1 MLQTEALE
9 ILKTGS
15 NVFLTGVPGAGKS
28 FVINQYVK
36 WLEDKGIYP
45 SITASTGIAA
55 THIGGRTLHSFVG
68 IGVVHYLNEQVI
80 DKIMERESLYKKLLN
95 TQVLIIDEISMLD
108 AKVLDKVDAIL
119 KAVKKSEKAFGGMQ
133 IIFVGDFFQLPPVT
147 KRGEETKYFAFMSK
161 AWKEAR
167 PLVCYLE
174 EQYRQTDE
182 TFTKLLMAI
191 REDNVDEYHIEIL
204 EDLKKKT
211 FKKLGINLPEIES
224 QEEYK
229 DEEVEY
235 EEEMKE
241 EKEEVTKSESN
252 KIDVLELHSHNKNVD
267 EINSL
272 RLKNIPGREYV
283 YEMLTQGRLSLV
295 ENLQKS
301 CLSPEILK
309 LKLGAK
315 VIFTKNSMDGKYV
328 NGTLGV
334 VKDLDK
340 DAIIVE
346 TKDGKLIDVKRE
358 EWEHEEGGK
367 VKARISQYPLRLAW
381 AITVH
386 KSQGMSLDEAVISLG
401 ETFEFGQGYVALSRL
416 RSLDGL
422 YLKSFN
428 QKSLQVNP
436 AVCEFDEKIRKDSR
450 FIQQK
455 FQKSLSVDKEKIK
468 KLQDDFILRC
478 GGVVEGGVM
487 KKEKESKKPTVEVTF
502 DLIKSGKS
510 MEEIISERDLKFESI
525 IKHVEELFK
534 LTKLEKLDLDKLSP
548 EHINIFNV
556 PNDVKKS
563 FRKFKTFKDE
573 EGKVKLAPV
582 FKDLKE
588 KYSYEDLRWYRLVL

>member
-174 EQYRQTDE
+174 EQFRQTDE

-211 FKKLGINLPEIES
+211 FKKLGINLPVVET
-224 QEEYK
+224 QEEYQEEEIEYQ
-229 DEEVEY
+229 DEEED
-235 EEEMKE
+235 MKSTI
-241 EKEEVTKSESN
+241 TKSESRV
-252 KIDVLELHSHNKNVD
+252 IDVLELHSHNKNVD
-267 EINSL
+267 EINDL

-301 CLSPEILK
+301 CLSPVILK

-328 NGTLGV
+328 NGTLGI

-346 TKDGKLIDVKRE
+346 TKDGKLIDVKHE

-416 RSLDGL
+416 RSLEGL

-468 KLQDDFILRC
+468 KLQEDFILRC

-502 DLIKSGKS
+502 DMIKSGKS
-510 MEEIISERDLKFESI
+510 MDEIIEERDLKFESI
-525 IKHVEELFK
+525 IKHVEELYK

-548 EHINIFNV
+548 EHINIFSV

-573 EGKVKLAPV
+573 EGKIKLAPV